1 MNLAS
6 ARKRVATLMES
17 SLPRWPFGI
26 GIMARRVHAEV
37 VTGARRTAAWR
48 RIVVQSPAYQA
59 YRDKTDRRGFADPA
73 E

>member
-6 ARKRVATLMES
+6 ARKRVATLTES
-17 SLPRWPFGI
+17 SLPPWPFGI

-48 RIVVQSPAYQA
+48 RIVDQAYQ
-59 YRDKTDRRGFADPA
+59 DKTDRRGFADPA